1 MRGTLQRRPPKH
13 SMPIPNR
20 WRLLAL
26 LVGLG
31 LLPLQSG
38 QARVGPEP
46 ANIQLTTLQGKPL
59 KLSAFR
65 GKWLLVNL
73 WAPWC
78 PICYHEVPDLNALNA
93 RPDVVVIGVAVDY
106 GSDEASVRQAI
117 ERAGMRY
124 QAHVLGG
131 NRMDADAQSRRIGPT
146 LFYPTTYVYS
156 PDGRQYEVIAGPISA
171 ERIQLLIE
179 GYKAKTHSARS
190 ADRP

>member
-1 MRGTLQRRPPKH
+1 MRRF
-13 SMPIPNR
+13 NR
-20 WRLLAL
+20 WIPLCLLAGLAL
-26 LVGLG
+26 L
-31 LLPLQSG
+31 PLKPALANVS
-38 QARVGPEP
+38 PEP
-46 ANIQLTTLQGKPL
+46 ANIQLTTMQGKPL

-65 GKWLLVNL
+65 GKWVLVNL

-131 NRMDADAQSRRIGPT
+131 NRTEADAQSRRIGPT

-156 PDGRQYEVIAGPISA
+156 PDGRQHQVIVGPVSS
-171 ERIQLLIE
+171 ERIQQLIE
-179 GYKAKTHSARS
+179 GYRDRTRAARTAS
-190 ADRP
+190 GL